1 MAETAGRLLR
11 LLSLL
16 QSRRRWSG
24 AELAERLDVNVRTIR
39 RDVERLRGLGYT
51 VQSSS
56 GTAGGYE
63 LEAGANLPP
72 LLLDDEEAVAVGVGL
87 WSAATTAV
95 TGIEET
101 STRALLKL
109 NQVLPARLR
118 SRVAALHAAT
128 DAVPPDHP
136 SPNVDPDTLAAV
148 AAGCRDSE
156 CMRFDYRDHD
166 GTSSSR
172 LAEPHRLVTWGRRW
186 YLLAWDL
193 DRHDW
198 RTFRVDRIGPRTTGP
213 RFTPR
218 DLPDG
223 DAATFVSRGVSA
235 TLWRYHTTVTVH
247 APAAGLAEKLPASVG
262 VVEAVD
268 ESISLLHTGAESLDT
283 LAVYLGM
290 LDADFEITD
299 PPELVDR
306 VRTLG
311 ARYARAVLPR

>member
-16 QSRRRWSG
+16 QARRSWSG
-24 AELAERLDVNVRTIR
+24 AELSERLGVNVRTIR
-39 RDVERLRGLGYT
+39 RDVDRLRALGYT
-51 VQSSS
+51 VTSCT

-72 LLLDDEEAVAVGVGL
+72 LLLDDDEAVAVGVGL

-95 TGIEET
+95 AGIEET

-118 SRVAALHAAT
+118 SRVAALFAAT
-128 DAVPPDHP
+128 DAVPPDRP
-136 SPNVDPDTLAAV
+136 TPNVDPETLAAV

-156 CMRFDYRDHD
+156 CMRFDYHDHD

-172 LAEPHRLVTWGRRW
+172 LVEPHRLVTWGRRW

-193 DRHDW
+193 DRRDW
-198 RTFRVDRIGPRTTGP
+198 RTFRVDRLDPRTTGP

-218 DLPDG
+218 ALPDG
-223 DAATFVSRGVSA
+223 DAATFVSRGVS
-235 TLWRYHTTVTVH
+235 TISWRYRTTVTVH
-247 APAAGLAEKLPASVG
+247 APAAGLAEKLPASAG

-268 ESISLLHTGAESLDT
+268 DTTSLLHTGADSLDT

-290 LDADFEITD
+290 LEADFELTD

-311 ARYARAVLPR
+311 ARYAQAVRPA